1 MAAMRLTAIV
11 VMIAAFRASGQ
22 RVVAPDTPWKKEKLG
37 SKMSETFL
45 NGISDLAPP
54 INSGE
59 FVRRQGSVLTI
70 AGKPFRF
77 IGNNLY
83 FNQADI
89 VYGRTAGVEEALD
102 KMAVLGMTVA
112 DSCRRPACRTLPY
125 KPGTE

>member
-1 MAAMRLTAIV
+1 MRLTYFVLV
-11 VMIAAFRASGQ
+11 VSALPAFAQRA
-22 RVVAPDTPWKKEKLG
+22 VDPDAPWKKEKPGL
-37 SKMSETFL
+37 KMSGLFL
-45 NGISDLAPP
+45 IATSDLAPP
-54 INSGE
+54 ITSGE

-70 AGKPFRF
+70 GGKPFRF
-77 IGNNLY
+77 NGNYLY
-83 FNQADI
+83 SNQADI